1 MLGIESASAP
11 RAPLGSDL
19 GVVLEESTIFCYFT
33 GVKSENSAADLVTN
47 LASRG
52 RYHFTTKEAAQALG
66 GSIVATRAALRRLK
80 QKGDLAA
87 PYRGFHVIVPPEY
100 RRLGCLPADQFVPQ
114 LMEYLD
120 LRYYAALLSAAQYHG
135 AAHQQPQVFQVMV
148 RKNRPPIACGEI
160 RVAFVARRNVD
171 EIPVVEHNTPRGPI
185 RVSSPEATAFDLVGY
200 CKHAG
205 GLDHVATVLTE
216 LGETL
221 SEEQLVAVAPLSPV
235 AWAQRLGHLLDCV
248 GRTDRTAGLADY
260 IRRTARETVPLD
272 PPGGNGEGA
281 HDRRWK
287 LAVNVQVAPDL

>member
-1 MLGIESASAP
+1 MK
-11 RAPLGSDL
+11 SD
-19 GVVLEESTIFCYFT
+19 T
-33 GVKSENSAADLVTN
+33 SAADLVTN

-114 LMEYLD
+114 LMEHLD

-148 RKNRPPIACGEI
+148 SKNRPPIACGEV
-160 RVAFVARRNVD
+160 RVAFIARRDVD
-171 EIPVVEHNTPRGPI
+171 DIPAVEHNTPRGPI

-205 GLDHVATVLTE
+205 GLDHVSTVLTE

-221 SEEQLVAVAPLSPV
+221 SADRLVALAPLSPV

-248 GRTDRTAGLADY
+248 GQADRAAGLADY
-260 IRRTARETVPLD
+260 VRQTARETVLLD
-272 PPGGNGEGA
+272 PRRDEGAGA

-287 LAVNVQVAPDL
+287 LVVNVRVVPDL

>member
-11 RAPLGSDL
+11 RPPLSSDL
-19 GVVLEESTIFCYFT
+19 RVVLEKSTIFCYFT

-114 LMEYLD
+114 LMEHLD

-148 RKNRPPIACGEI
+148 SKNRPPIACGEV
-160 RVAFVARRNVD
+160 RVAFIARRDVD
-171 EIPVVEHNTPRGPI
+171 DIPAVEHNTPRGPI

-216 LGETL
+216 LGATL
-221 SEEQLVAVAPLSPV
+221 SADMLVALAPLSPV
-235 AWAQRLGHLLDCV
+235 AWAQRLGHLLDRV
-248 GRTDRTAGLADY
+248 GQVNRAAGLADY
-260 IRRTARETVPLD
+260 VRQTARETVLLD
-272 PPGGNGEGA
+272 PRRDEGEGA
-281 HDRRWK
+281 RDRRWK
-287 LAVNVQVAPDL
+287 LAVNVRVVPDL